1 MRSLCFSIRPGW
13 LLASAL
19 LLPSLNPQA
28 IAQGAPPALMPGVS
42 GGDVRLPLTSLR
54 EGRLAGTLLQ
64 QYDFSCGSAA
74 LATLLTHHYGI
85 AVSESTVFEH
95 MFKYGD
101 QARIRT
107 EGFSLLDMKAYLK
120 TLGLEADGFE
130 QPLDKLVQARVPAIV
145 LINEAGY
152 QHFVVIKGLRDDRV
166 LLGDPARG
174 TRSLPRSEF
183 EAMWKS
189 RLLFV
194 VHNRMNA
201 ARFNLAQDW
210 RTAPRAPL
218 AGGLK
223 SNGLAGITLPKHSKG
238 DF

>member
-1 MRSLCFSIRPGW
+1 MRSASFFVRPGW
-13 LLASAL
+13 HLAGTL
-19 LLPSLNPQA
+19 LLPCLSLQA
-28 IAQGAPPALMPGVS
+28 VAQGHPAALMPGVA
-42 GGDVRLPLTSLR
+42 GGDVHLPITSLR

-74 LATLLTHHYGI
+74 LATLLTHHYGLP
-85 AVSESTVFEH
+85 VTESAVFEH
-95 MFKYGD
+95 MYKHGD

-130 QPLDKLVQARVPAIV
+130 QPLDKLAQAGVPAIV
-145 LINEAGY
+145 LINDGGY
-152 QHFVVIKGLRDDRV
+152 QHFVVIKGLRDNRV

-174 TRSLPRSEF
+174 TRSLPRREF

-194 VHNRMNA
+194 VHNRMNSV
-201 ARFNLAQDW
+201 RFNLAQDW
-210 RTAPRAPL
+210 RASPRAPL
-218 AGGLK
+218 AGGLN
-223 SNGLAGITLPKHSKG
+223 SNGLAGITLPKHSTG